1 MSLNAIPIPTHSS
14 WPVPARNRLMQHTPA
29 SSTLTVLF
37 PGASYPYE
45 APLLWY
51 AQRGALAAGSDVLG
65 LEYGYWAA
73 HEELNF
79 DEDGERLVDEA
90 LAAISVAS
98 STSSYLSMVFVSK
111 SMGTYIAG
119 QAAQRLADIPVRHL
133 FLTPAPAAIPLMQEQ
148 GGFVV
153 VGGDDD
159 VFPSHHI
166 ATIENC
172 PGLSLTVLPGANHA
186 LEVKDISRSLGM
198 VEQVTDA
205 CTRLVMSHP

>member
-1 MSLNAIPIPTHSS
+1 MSLKVIPLPIPSS

-37 PGASYPYE
+37 PGAVYPYE

-73 HEELNF
+73 HEELDF
-79 DEDGERLVDEA
+79 DEDRERMVDEA
-90 LAAISVAS
+90 LAAISAATSV
-98 STSSYLSMVFVSK
+98 SSYLSMVFVSK
-111 SMGTYIAG
+111 SMGTYMAG
-119 QAAQRLADIPVRHL
+119 QAAKRLADIPIRHL
-133 FLTPAPAAIPLMQEQ
+133 FLTPVPATIPFMQEQ
-148 GGFVV
+148 GGVVV

-172 PGLSLTVLPGANHA
+172 PGLSVTVIPGANHA
-186 LEVKDISRSLGM
+186 LEVKDIARSLAI

-205 CTRLVMSHP
+205 CARLVTP